1 MRTRKSHGRLRY
13 PQGDPPKI
21 RGWLS
26 VEICILP
33 RTHRMSMTLSRTEAR
48 SDDNFCSRKYLHPY
62 TRWNSCRNMSLHGK
76 WLHEWSCNLWNRKTF
91 ISLHRGDLYISDCR
105 HYHCIY
111 HSSYSLMQK
120 IISPLLSLAAWGVFG
135 FWLAISD
142 MLSPYRVQGFFDI
155 FWAWDPT
162 LLFVMIGA
170 LSISLIGHY
179 FFDKHTKPL
188 FGEKWHFPWEKKWT
202 IDMKL
207 VTWSV
212 LFGIGWWLAGLC
224 PGPAIGGII
233 YMAPE
238 TIIFLISMIISMSLY
253 KFTHR

>member
-33 RTHRMSMTLSRTEAR
+33 RTHRMSMALSRTEAR
-48 SDDNFCSRKYLHPY
+48 SDDNFCSHKYLHPY
-62 TRWNSCRNMSLHGK
+62 TRWNSCRNMSLNGK

-91 ISLHRGDLYISDCR
+91 ISLHHGDLYISDCR

-142 MLSPYRVQGFFDI
+142 MLSHIEYKDFSI
-155 FWAWDPT
+155 FSEHGIRPCY
-162 LLFVMIGA
+162 
-170 LSISLIGHY
+170 LS
-179 FFDKHTKPL
+179 
-188 FGEKWHFPWEKKWT
+188 
-202 IDMKL
+202 
-207 VTWSV
+207 WSV
-212 LFGIGWWLAGLC
+212 LWVFLLSDTIFSTSILNHFLEKNGIFSGKKNELSIWSSSHDLYFLESDGDSLDSVLVLRSEASSIWLLKQS
-224 PGPAIGGII
+224 
-233 YMAPE
+233 Y
-238 TIIFLISMIISMSLY
+238 FL
-253 KFTHR
+253 